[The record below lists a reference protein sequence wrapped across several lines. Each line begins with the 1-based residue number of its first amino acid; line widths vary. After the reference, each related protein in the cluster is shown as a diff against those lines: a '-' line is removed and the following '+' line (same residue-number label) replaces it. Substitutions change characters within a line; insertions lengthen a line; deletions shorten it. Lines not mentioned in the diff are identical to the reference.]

1 MFLGFLH
8 FLCLLHDER
17 FYAGKFF
24 LKAACEMMRPVLEQ
38 NDKRKS
44 ENDK

>member
-1 MFLGFLH
+1 MFLGFLD

-24 LKAACEMMRPVLEQ
+24 LKAACEVMRSVLEQ
-38 NDKRKS
+38 NDKRER